1 LDKKDI
7 LKYADDNISSLKDIA
22 ITIGVWANKSDSI
35 YMTPFSFNI
44 RIENDNLYNIYK
56 VNSDNKALC
65 NSTKMED
72 KDMYRCLYIFE
83 NDYINEINNL
93 IIYASAHDQSAS
105 INIYA
110 NYIEPIIYEMS
121 EKELLKQYIPTKT
134 NNKFST
140 NKEKNAYLYINDELP
155 KNKYLL
161 LSVEVNKQTTIEL
174 ISSFGFLQKGAI
186 TPSPSSPQ
194 IFMFNDYMEYTL
206 YFPSKYMVMV
216 NPICIGGSTELY
228 WNTDTT
234 DTNEYYYLNEKN
246 DRLSL
251 ASEKPETEHALIIKQ
266 NGIINELNKDII
278 FYV

>member
-1 LDKKDI
+1 
-7 LKYADDNISSLKDIA
+7 
-22 ITIGVWANKSDSI
+22 
-35 YMTPFSFNI
+35 
-44 RIENDNLYNIYK
+44 
-56 VNSDNKALC
+56 
-65 NSTKMED
+65 MED

-83 NDYINEINNL
+83 YDYANEINNL
-93 IIYASAHDQSAS
+93 IVYASAHDQSAS

-194 IFMFNDYMEYTL
+194 IFMFNDYIEYTL
-206 YFPSKYMVMV
+206 YFPSKYMVMA
-216 NPICIGGSTELY
+216 NLICIGGSAELY

-234 DTNEYYYLNEKN
+234 DSTDTNEHYY
-246 DRLSL
+246 
-251 ASEKPETEHALIIKQ
+251 
-266 NGIINELNKDII
+266 
-278 FYV
+278 